1 MSLKNIEIG
10 VTKLSRGAR
19 VDVAAYIICNFDERI
34 SRRAPK
40 ESGLYVTP
48 YSFVQIGLKDSGVS
62 IVHNLL

>member
-1 MSLKNIEIG
+1 MSLKDIEIG

-19 VDVAAYIICNFDERI
+19 VDVAAHMTCNFNERI

-48 YSFVQIGLKDSGVS
+48 HSFVQVGLEDFGVS
-62 IVHNLL
+62 VVHNLL